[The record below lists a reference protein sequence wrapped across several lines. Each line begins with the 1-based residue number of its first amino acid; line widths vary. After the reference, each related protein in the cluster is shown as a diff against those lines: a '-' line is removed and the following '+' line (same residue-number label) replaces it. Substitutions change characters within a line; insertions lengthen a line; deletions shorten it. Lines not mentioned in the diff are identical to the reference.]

1 MLHIDPWKRLFGFD
15 VWRANEVSFDLNK
28 LLFQVGWKGEIFGE
42 KGICSRSNRI
52 WIHSLIRERIFQ
64 SRIGSTL
71 IKFYRNFIEGNNSQN
86 LANFSTQF
94 LCTV

>member
-52 WIHSLIRERIFQ
+52 WIHSLIGERIFQ

-71 IKFYRNFIEGNNSQN
+71 IKFYRNFVEGNNSQN

-94 LCTV
+94 PCIV